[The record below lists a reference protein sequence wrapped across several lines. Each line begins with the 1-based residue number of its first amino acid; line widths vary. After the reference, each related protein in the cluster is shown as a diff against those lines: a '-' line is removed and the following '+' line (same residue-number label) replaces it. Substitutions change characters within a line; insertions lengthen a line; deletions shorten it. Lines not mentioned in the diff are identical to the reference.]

1 MVATGVLISLVTE
14 ALHRSRAQVAEAAA
28 ELTAALEED
37 MAAHRALGES
47 ELSRARLDALYR
59 GLMDTTSAGCFI
71 TDLEGTILVV
81 NDAYCRRSGYSR
93 EELLGLKVPDL
104 AAGKAP
110 EEIRANLDRTRT
122 QGECRFESL
131 HRAKDGSRWPVE
143 VVLSFSPMDGGR
155 FFAFCQDIT
164 ERIRAMEA
172 LTSLEQFNRAILDS
186 VNANLAVLDPRGVIL
201 AVNEPW
207 RRFARENSQ
216 VQGAEAP
223 KTGVGDNYLDICRKG
238 LGEPGAREAYLGI
251 QAVLEGRAAHFYLDY
266 ACDSPERKRW
276 FSMHVTPMGTAAGGV
291 VITHLDETDRRATEL
306 ALLESEQRF
315 HDITRASSD
324 WFWELDREGRY
335 TYVSESVSTVLG
347 LAPEA
352 MIGRSVLEFF
362 PPEDRPGM
370 EVRYANLFREGCAF
384 RNLPTTL
391 ACLDGTRRHIL
402 TSGTPILDLEGGLA
416 GFRGLDRDV
425 TEIRQAEEVHRRLES
440 ELIQAQKLE
449 SIGRLA
455 GGVAHD
461 FNNMLGVILGQ
472 AEVAMM
478 MPGSKPFDP
487 FLTEIRKA
495 AQRSGELTRQLLA
508 FARKQTITPK
518 VLDLNETVQGMLKML
533 GRLIGEDITL
543 AWVRREGLWK
553 IRMDPSQI
561 DQILANLA
569 VNARDAIAGVGR
581 VTIGMENLTVT
592 EAFLREHP
600 AAVEGDFLVLSV
612 RDSGCGME
620 PDILNQIFEPF
631 FTTKG
636 SGKGTGL
643 GLATVFGIV
652 KQNDGFILVQS
663 DVGKGT
669 EFRIFLP
676 RFTGA
681 GAETADA
688 QAPPDVP
695 QGHGET
701 ILLVEDDAAV
711 LAATRILLEQ
721 LGYAVV
727 PARGPQEALV
737 YAQSYQG
744 AFQLLLT
751 DVVMPDMNGRELAER
766 VMALRPRLPVLFMSG
781 YTADILDPHGVLDQG
796 VNFIQK
802 PASLVELARGV
813 DLVLSGA
820 KV

>member
-1 MVATGVLISLVTE
+1 
-14 ALHRSRAQVAEAAA
+14 
-28 ELTAALEED
+28 
-37 MAAHRALGES
+37 
-47 ELSRARLDALYR
+47 
-59 GLMDTTSAGCFI
+59 
-71 TDLEGTILVV
+71 
-81 NDAYCRRSGYSR
+81 
-93 EELLGLKVPDL
+93 
-104 AAGKAP
+104 
-110 EEIRANLDRTRT
+110 
-122 QGECRFESL
+122 
-131 HRAKDGSRWPVE
+131 
-143 VVLSFSPMDGGR
+143 
-155 FFAFCQDIT
+155 
-164 ERIRAMEA
+164 MEA
-172 LTSLEQFNRAILDS
+172 LAALEQFNRAILDS

-207 RRFARENSQ
+207 RRFARENSLEA
-216 VQGAEAP
+216 GAVVAG
-223 KTGVGDNYLDICRKG
+223 TGVGDNYLDVCRKG
-238 LGEPGAREAYLGI
+238 LGDTGAREVYLGI
-251 QAVLEGRAAHFYLDY
+251 LAVLEGRATHFYTDY
-266 ACDSPERKRW
+266 ACDSPGRRRW
-276 FSMHVTPMGTAAGGV
+276 FSMHVTPLGTAAGGA
-291 VITHLDETDRRATEL
+291 VISHVDETERRATEV

-315 HDITRASSD
+315 QDITRASSD
-324 WFWELDREGRY
+324 WFWEMDREGRF

-347 LAPEA
+347 QTPEV
-352 MIGRSVLEFF
+352 MIGRSVLEGF

-370 EVRYANLFREGCAF
+370 EVRYATLFKEGRAF
-384 RNLPTTL
+384 RNLPCVL
-391 ACLDGTRRHIL
+391 QRQDGARRHVL
-402 TSGTPILDLEGGLA
+402 TTGTPILDAKGALT

-425 TEIRQAEEVHRRLES
+425 TELRQAEEEHHRLEN

-461 FNNMLGVILGQ
+461 FNNMLGVIMGQ

-478 MPGSKPFDP
+478 MPDSKAFDP

-518 VLDLNETVQGMLKML
+518 VLDLNETIQGMLKML

-543 AWVRREGLWK
+543 AWMRREGLWR

-569 VNARDAIAGVGR
+569 VNARDAISGVGR
-581 VTIGMENLTVT
+581 VTIELENRTV
-592 EAFLREHP
+592 AKDFLREHP
-600 AAVEGDFLVLSV
+600 AAVEGDFLVLTM
-612 RDSGCGME
+612 RDSGCGMDPE
-620 PDILNQIFEPF
+620 TLNKIFEPF

-652 KQNDGFILVQS
+652 KQNDGFILVHS
-663 DVGKGT
+663 AVGEGT

-676 RFTGA
+676 RFTGE
-681 GAETADA
+681 GAEAPDA
-688 QAPPDVP
+688 QAPPPVP
-695 QGHGET
+695 AGHGET
-701 ILLVEDDAAV
+701 ILLVEDDPAV
-711 LAATRILLEQ
+711 LAATRILLVQ

-737 YAQSYQG
+737 YAESYQG

-751 DVVMPDMNGRELAER
+751 DVVMPDMNGRELSER
-766 VMALRPRLPVLFMSG
+766 ITALRPGLPVLFMSG

-802 PASLVELARGV
+802 PASLVELAKGV
-813 DLVLSGA
+813 DLVLSRA